1 MSTPTTDAAKPQAGP
16 ARGAKPQPPPAIV
29 PDTTSAQRQA
39 LAQKYGLRP
48 LNVRPPLGEYIRELA
63 RRRSFIRVM
72 ATSTAYAR
80 NQRNYLGQLWAIL
93 NPVLNATMYVLVF
106 GLLLGINRG
115 LENTIAFIVIG
126 TFMFRFFEASVS
138 GGSKSISGKTSLLRS
153 LHFPRA
159 VLPISSVLSQLA
171 TLLPAIVVMC
181 GIALISGLVPNNET
195 IHVTWWWLLIP
206 AALAMMWVFNTGVAF
221 IMARLVAS
229 TPDLD
234 NIVSF
239 VMRLLMFG
247 SGVIFPVSHYVDNL
261 KFGPVGTEIV
271 SDILTYQPVAVYL
284 YLMRSVVTNESTM
297 PPDNGLMWAL
307 GGAWALLFFVVG
319 FIIFWRGEEKY
330 GRD

>member
-16 ARGAKPQPPPAIV
+16 ARSTKPQPPSPIV
-29 PDTTSAQRQA
+29 PSTTSAQRQA

-48 LNVRPPLGEYIRELA
+48 LNVRPPLREYIRELS
-63 RRRSFIRVM
+63 RRRSFIRIM

-93 NPVLNATMYVLVF
+93 NPVLNAAMYVLVF

-115 LENTIAFIVIG
+115 LDNTIAFIVIG

-181 GIALISGLVPNNET
+181 GIALISGLVPKNET
-195 IHVTWWWLLIP
+195 IHVTWWWLMVPVVLT
-206 AALAMMWVFNTGVAF
+206 MMWVFNTGVAF

-234 NIVSF
+234 NIISF

-261 KFGPVGTEIV
+261 SIGPAGQEIV
-271 SDILTYQPVAVYL
+271 SAILNYQPVAVYL
-284 YLMRSVVTNESTM
+284 YLMRSVIAQEEKM
-297 PPDNGLMWAL
+297 PPDNGLMWAF
-307 GGAWALLFFVVG
+307 GGIWAVVFFVVG
-319 FIIFWRGEEKY
+319 FIVFWRGEEKY